1 MRGTSKML
9 SKIKKLLNR
18 TERSYSKAR
27 VTVTYE
33 MEYEGHI
40 EESDVDITDLLKS
53 PDNITG
59 IGKLKINHWKAPI

>member
-33 MEYEGHI
+33 RHI